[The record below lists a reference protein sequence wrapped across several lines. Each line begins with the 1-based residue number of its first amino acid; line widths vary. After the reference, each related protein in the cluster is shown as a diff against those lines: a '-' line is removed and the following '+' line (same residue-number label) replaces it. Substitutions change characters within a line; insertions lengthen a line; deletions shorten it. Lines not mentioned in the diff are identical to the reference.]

1 MKFYVVLMALCL
13 MSGTTFSKELAN
25 TSRGFVGPV
34 SKQTLDSELRL
45 FAKAIKK
52 QKVNSKDATEM
63 DCYTDPL
70 YSHDIQAV
78 GRSRVRYS
86 VNGKTG
92 IVEAFDSSLI
102 WDDTKKIWTA
112 SPEKEIEISQ
122 ITVGEEIAIRFENSS
137 FINYVLDTGFR
148 PVIATGKRAFG
159 GVHTCE
165 FR

>member
-1 MKFYVVLMALCL
+1 MKFYIVLMALCL

-25 TSRGFVGPV
+25 SSRGFVGPV

-112 SPEKEIEISQ
+112 SPEKEIEI
-122 ITVGEEIAIRFENSS
+122 AIRFENSS
-137 FINYVLDTGFR
+137 FINYALDTGFR
-148 PVIATGKRAFG
+148 PAIATGKRAFG